1 VSTLPVR
8 WSSNVDGFLRSG
20 LGAVNA
26 ALKTPGAHTLTARA
40 TDKDN
45 MSAQAVVH
53 VTVAKPD
60 WSIKI
65 AVTDLGGQPVAL
77 TGNLGV
83 LLQGRQGD
91 VYVIKAKPS
100 APSNQAQP
108 PAAQ

>member
-91 VYVIKAKPS
+91 VYFIKAKPS